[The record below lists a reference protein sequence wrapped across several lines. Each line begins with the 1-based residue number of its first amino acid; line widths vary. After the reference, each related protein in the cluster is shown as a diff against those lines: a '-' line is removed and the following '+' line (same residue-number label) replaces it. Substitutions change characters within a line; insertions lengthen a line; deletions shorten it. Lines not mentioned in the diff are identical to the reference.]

1 MGKIVGKG
9 KVTIKP
15 LAYYKMLLHVL
26 RFGNKMKPQDQCVEV
41 MGVLIGY
48 LEGEGYVKDVVIE
61 DAIPISHGSS
71 VEVEF
76 SINDYI
82 YFEKVMS
89 MFEQEGSNRFMVGW
103 IHSHPNLFKFEI
115 YFSSTDV
122 KNQLSWQNDLNP
134 SGIALVFDHAV
145 LNIPENMGFK
155 AFRLNDPS
163 LGQASKFHEV
173 KNVVVEAPDNLEF
186 YYKIIELINSIYLKE
201 PPLLE
206 INETP
211 QIFGDIKIPELNE
224 LKFKTPELN
233 SSRILLSFKKG
244 ISQFLDLSVTPLINY
259 LNNLSKNIT
268 NLIETYNLQMR
279 ADLLKIKD
287 TLNTGIDKIQIKFKD
302 DLNSNLFN
310 AEGYVDDK
318 LDQLDEEQEEI
329 YRIVNLLAEEFK
341 EKLNSTI
348 EERVK
353 MVLEEI
359 SPKYNSAVEKIVE
372 IKKNSTVNIEKIEN
386 SQLSLN
392 RLLEQINNFNSK
404 FSENLKESLRNIE
417 ENTRKRNN
425 KIYGNL
431 TNLNK
436 TTKSFVSDLKTA
448 VLILER
454 TKISISERV
463 ERLETEKTELL
474 IKIKNLEKGGE

>member
-26 RFGNKMKPQDQCVEV
+26 RFGNKRMPPDQCVEV
-41 MGVLIGY
+41 MSVLIGH

-82 YFEKVMS
+82 YFEKVMN

-103 IHSHPNLFKFEI
+103 IHSHPNLFVYEI

-155 AFRLNDPS
+155 AIRLNDPS
-163 LGQASKFHEV
+163 LGQMSKFHEV
-173 KNVVVEAPDNLEF
+173 SNIVVESPDSVEF
-186 YYKIIELINSIYLKE
+186 YFKIIDLINSIYLKE

-211 QIFGDIKIPELNE
+211 KIFGDIKVPELDK
-224 LKFKTPELN
+224 LSFKKPELN
-233 SSRILLSFKKG
+233 SSKILLSFKKG
-244 ISQFLDLSVTPLINY
+244 INQFLDSSVNPLIQY
-259 LNNLSKNIT
+259 INNLSKNIT
-268 NLIETYNLQMR
+268 NLIETYNIQMR
-279 ADLLKIKD
+279 TDILKIKD
-287 TLNTGIDKIQIKFKD
+287 SINTGIDKIQIKFKD

-318 LDQLDEEQEEI
+318 LDKLDEDREEI
-329 YRIVNLLAEEFK
+329 YNIIKLLYEEFK
-341 EKLNSTI
+341 DKMNLTI
-348 EERVK
+348 ETRISSA
-353 MVLEEI
+353 LEEI
-359 SPKYNSAVEKIVE
+359 SVKYNEVVNKIVE
-372 IKKNSTVNIEKIEN
+372 IKNNSSKNIERIVN
-386 SQLSLN
+386 SQNLLHQLS
-392 RLLEQINNFNSK
+392 EQINGINSRISNK
-404 FSENLKESLRNIE
+404 LPQTLKSVED
-417 ENTRKRNN
+417 NTIKKNN
-425 KIYGNL
+425 KIYGAL
-431 TNLNK
+431 SNLNK
-436 TTKSFVSDLKTA
+436 ITKSFISDLKA
-448 VLILER
+448 GVLILAG
-454 TKISISERV
+454 TKKPIIDRI

-474 IKIKNLEKGGE
+474 LKIKDLKKGGE

>member
-9 KVTIKP
+9 KVIVKP

-26 RFGNKMKPQDQCVEV
+26 RFGNKNKPPDQCVEV
-41 MGVLIGY
+41 MGVLIGH

-89 MFEQEGSNRFMVGW
+89 MFEEEGSNRFMVGW
-103 IHSHPNLFKFEI
+103 IHSHPNLFRYEI

-155 AFRLNDPS
+155 AFRLSDPS
-163 LGQASKFHEV
+163 LGQSSKFHEV
-173 KNVVVEAPDNLEF
+173 KDVIVEAPDSLEF
-186 YYKIIELINSIYLKE
+186 YYKVIKIINSIYLKE

-211 QIFGDIKIPELNE
+211 KIFGDIKVPELNAIS
-224 LKFKTPELN
+224 FKTPELN
-233 SSRILLSFKKG
+233 SSKILLSFKKG
-244 ISQFLDLSVTPLINY
+244 ISQFLDLSVNPLINY
-259 LNNLSKNIT
+259 LNNLSRNIT
-268 NLIETYNLQMR
+268 NLIKTYNLQMR
-279 ADLLKIKD
+279 TDVLKIKD
-287 TLNTGIDKIQIKFKD
+287 TINSGIDKIQVKFKD

-329 YRIVNLLAEEFK
+329 YRMINLLTEEFK
-341 EKLNSTI
+341 DKLNSTI
-348 EERVK
+348 EERIK
-353 MVLEEI
+353 TVLEEI
-359 SPKYNSAVEKIVE
+359 SAKYNDAVDKVVE
-372 IKKNSTVNIEKIEN
+372 IKKGNSVNIEKIKN
-386 SQLSLN
+386 SQQSLN
-392 RLLEQINNFNSK
+392 RLIEQINNFNPK
-404 FSENLKESLRNIE
+404 FTENLNESLKNIE
-417 ENTRKRNN
+417 GSTTKKNN
-425 KIYGNL
+425 KIYGNI
-431 TNLNK
+431 TNLTK
-436 TTKSFVSDLKTA
+436 ITKSFVSDLKTA
-448 VLILER
+448 VLILEG
-454 TKISISERV
+454 TKISISERI
-463 ERLETEKTELL
+463 EKLETEKTEALL
-474 IKIKNLEKGGE
+474 KIKNLEKGGE

>member
-9 KVTIKP
+9 KVTVKP

-26 RFGNKMKPQDQCVEV
+26 RFGNKNKAPDQCVEV

-103 IHSHPNLFKFEI
+103 IHSHPNLFQHHV

-134 SGIALVFDHAV
+134 SGIALVFDHSYV
-145 LNIPENMGFK
+145 NIPEDMGFK

-163 LGQASKFHEV
+163 LGQSSKFHEV
-173 KNVVVEAPDNLEF
+173 RNVVVEAPDSLEF
-186 YYKIIELINSIYLKE
+186 YYKVIELINSIYLKE

-211 QIFGDIKIPELNE
+211 KIFGDIKVPELNE
-224 LKFKTPELN
+224 LKSKIPEFN

-287 TLNTGIDKIQIKFKD
+287 TINTGIDKIQIKFKD

-318 LDQLDEEQEEI
+318 LDQLDVEQEEI
-329 YRIVNLLAEEFK
+329 YKTINLLAEEFK

-348 EERVK
+348 EKRMK
-353 MVLEEI
+353 TVLEEI
-359 SPKYNSAVEKIVE
+359 SAKYNNAVDKIVE
-372 IKKNSTVNIEKIEN
+372 IKNINTIEKIEN

-436 TTKSFVSDLKTA
+436 TTKSFVSDLKAA

-463 ERLETEKTELL
+463 KRLETEKTELL
-474 IKIKNLEKGGE
+474 LKIKNLEKGGE